1 MNDDTSTAASAENRR
16 LVAIMFTDIVGF
28 SRQMGTDEA
37 RMLRLLDVHNQ
48 LIHHAVNA
56 HHGHVIKTIGDAF
69 LVDFPSV
76 VQAVQC
82 AQQIQVQL
90 RTYNADK
97 EPAEQ
102 IHVRVGIHLGDI
114 VQKDGDVFGDGINIA
129 SRLQGLAEPDTICIS
144 HAVYKEI
151 EKKLPLGTVISLGRP
166 QLKNIAQREPVYALL
181 PEPPRGVRQQLQV
194 QRLKFTPWRRT
205 VQTVVA
211 VVFLVGAGL
220 IGRYVFLPAPPGL
233 PFPDKPSIVVLPFA
247 NMNRDPEQEYF
258 SDGLTEVLTGDLS
271 KLSSLFVIAR
281 NSAFTYKGKAVMVQD
296 VSKELGVRYVLEGSV
311 LKADGQVRITAQL
324 IDATT
329 GYHLWSERYERP
341 FKEIF
346 ALQEEI
352 VRKIVLALR
361 VKLTEEEQTRF
372 KRAPTTNLEAYDYYL
387 RGWQLLLRTT
397 KEVNAQARQMFE
409 KALALDPQYAAAYAG
424 LSVTYF
430 MEWFSQWSA
439 DPQNVKRAAER
450 AQQAI
455 VLDDTLPGPH
465 ATLGLIK
472 LFQKQYEQAA
482 AEAERA
488 IALDPNNA
496 GGYNSLAS
504 VLYAVGRSEEAIEA
518 AKKAVHLDPH
528 QWQHFNALGQAYLIA
543 GQYEEAI
550 AAFKSVL
557 TYNPDFWA
565 AHWGLA
571 IIYSE
576 SGREEEA
583 RAEGAEMLRIMPQFT
598 VEGMKQRASYK
609 DPAVT
614 ERFAAALRKAGLK

>member
-1 MNDDTSTAASAENRR
+1 M
-16 LVAIMFTDIVGF
+16 
-28 SRQMGTDEA
+28 
-37 RMLRLLDVHNQ
+37 
-48 LIHHAVNA
+48 
-56 HHGHVIKTIGDAF
+56 
-69 LVDFPSV
+69 
-76 VQAVQC
+76 
-82 AQQIQVQL
+82 
-90 RTYNADK
+90 
-97 EPAEQ
+97 
-102 IHVRVGIHLGDI
+102 
-114 VQKDGDVFGDGINIA
+114 
-129 SRLQGLAEPDTICIS
+129 
-144 HAVYKEI
+144 
-151 EKKLPLGTVISLGRP
+151 
-166 QLKNIAQREPVYALL
+166 
-181 PEPPRGVRQQLQV
+181 
-194 QRLKFTPWRRT
+194 
-205 VQTVVA
+205 
-211 VVFLVGAGL
+211 
-220 IGRYVFLPAPPGL
+220 
-233 PFPDKPSIVVLPFA
+233 
-247 NMNRDPEQEYF
+247 
-258 SDGLTEVLTGDLS
+258 
-271 KLSSLFVIAR
+271 
-281 NSAFTYKGKAVMVQD
+281 
-296 VSKELGVRYVLEGSV
+296 

-324 IDATT
+324 IDATS

-341 FKEIF
+341 LKDIF

-387 RGWQLLLRTT
+387 RGWQLFLRTT
-397 KEVNAQARQMFE
+397 KEANAQARQMFE

-455 VLDDTLPGPH
+455 VLDDALPGPH
-465 ATLGLIK
+465 ATLGMIK

-528 QWQHFNALGQAYLIA
+528 QWLHFNALGQAYLIA

-550 AAFKSVL
+550 AAFKRVL

-598 VEGMKQRASYK
+598 VEGWTRKAGSAFK
-609 DPAVT
+609 DPEVT